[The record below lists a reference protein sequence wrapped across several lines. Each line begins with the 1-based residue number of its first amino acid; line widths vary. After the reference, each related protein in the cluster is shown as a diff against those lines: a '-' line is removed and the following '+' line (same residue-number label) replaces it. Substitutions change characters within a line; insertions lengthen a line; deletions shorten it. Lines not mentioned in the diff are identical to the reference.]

1 MVWLLQESREM
12 IRMMKRILITI
23 FVLAIGMTAFA
34 QYGPGRRGGGRD
46 FRPRND
52 FRPAPSHSFGGGFGS
67 YGGLDEGTF
76 EFGMTLNHFT
86 GRAAERPDRV
96 GFYGE
101 YRVFL
106 GPNIDVGAQLSTT
119 FGNGSITKAVE
130 VKIPVTTP
138 ATETQPAQTDY
149 TTEYRDEPVKHFFF
163 QVAPLV
169 VTDIN
174 LMPYSGFNPYAGL
187 GIGLGFG
194 YQKDKNMQHGAWTQ
208 ALVISPR
215 AGIELFER
223 LRMFVQ
229 YQGYLNGGNTYS
241 TVYFGIGWSIPEMMG
256 VGPRRR

>member
-1 MVWLLQESREM
+1 
-12 IRMMKRILITI
+12 MKRILLTL

-34 QYGPGRRGGGRD
+34 QYGPGRPRGGGRD

-52 FRPAPSHSFGGGFGS
+52 FRPAPSRSFGGG
-67 YGGLDEGTF
+67 YGYFDEGTF

-86 GRAAERPDRV
+86 GRKNIYRPDRV
-96 GFYGE
+96 GFFGE

-119 FGNGSITKAVE
+119 FGRGEHEHE
-130 VKIPVTTP
+130 VLVPQETQQGVVMTNEIVTTN
-138 ATETQPAQTDY
+138 A
-149 TTEYRDEPVKHFFF
+149 FFI

-174 LMPYSGFNPYAGL
+174 LMPYSGFNPYAGI
-187 GIGLGFG
+187 GIGPGFG
-194 YQKDKNMQHGAWTQ
+194 YQRDKGEHHGTWTQ

-229 YQGYLNGGNTYS
+229 YQGYLSGGS
-241 TVYFGIGWSIPEMMG
+241 TFSHVSFGLGWSFPEMMG
-256 VGPRRR
+256 MGPRRR

>member
-1 MVWLLQESREM
+1 M
-12 IRMMKRILITI
+12 IRMMKKILITL

-52 FRPAPSHSFGGGFGS
+52 FRPAPSRSFGGGFGGG
-67 YGGLDEGTF
+67 YGYLDDGTF

-86 GRAAERPDRV
+86 GRAADRPDRI
-96 GFYGE
+96 GFFGE

-119 FGNGSITKAVE
+119 FGNGTITKTVE
-130 VKIPVTTP
+130 VNVPVTIP
-138 ATETQPAQTDY
+138 ATETEEARTDY
-149 TTEYRDEPVKHFFF
+149 KTEFRDEPVKHFFF

-187 GIGLGFG
+187 GIGIGFG
-194 YQKDKNMQHGAWTQ
+194 YQKDKSYQHGTWTQ
-208 ALVISPR
+208 ALVLSPR
-215 AGIELFER
+215 AGVELFER

-229 YQGYLNGGNTYS
+229 YQGYLNGGSTYS

>member
-1 MVWLLQESREM
+1 
-12 IRMMKRILITI
+12 MMKKILITL

-52 FRPAPSHSFGGGFGS
+52 FRPAPSRSFGGGG
-67 YGGLDEGTF
+67 YGYFDEGTF

-106 GPNIDVGAQLSTT
+106 GPNVDVGAQLSTT
-119 FGNGSITKAVE
+119 FGNGTITKNVE
-130 VKIPVTTP
+130 VSIPVTIP
-138 ATETQPAQTDY
+138 ATETEPARTDY
-149 TTEYRDEPVKHFFF
+149 RTEYRDEDVKHFFF

-174 LMPYSGFNPYAGL
+174 LMPYSGFNPYV
-187 GIGLGFG
+187 GIGIGPGFG
-194 YQKDKNMQHGAWTQ
+194 YERDKGERHGTWTQ

-229 YQGYLNGGNTYS
+229 YQGYLSGGSTYS
-241 TVYFGIGWSIPEMMG
+241 HVSFGLGWSFPEMMG
-256 VGPRRR
+256 MGPRR

>member
-1 MVWLLQESREM
+1 M

-52 FRPAPSHSFGGGFGS
+52 FRPAPSHSFGGGFGG

-119 FGNGSITKAVE
+119 FGNGSITKTVE

-174 LMPYSGFNPYAGL
+174 LMPYSGFNPYV
-187 GIGLGFG
+187 GIGIGPGFG
-194 YQKDKNMQHGAWTQ
+194 YMKSEFADKGEWTQ
-208 ALVISPR
+208 ALVLNPR
-215 AGIELFER
+215 AGIELFEC
-223 LRMFVQ
+223 LRMSIM
-229 YQGYLNGGNTYS
+229 YQWYLNRWAEYS
-241 TVYFGIGWSIPEMMG
+241 HFGLGISWAFGPGMG
-256 VGPRRR
+256 RGRRPRW

>member
-1 MVWLLQESREM
+1 
-12 IRMMKRILITI
+12 MKRILLTL

-34 QYGPGRRGGGRD
+34 QYGPGRPRGGGRD

-52 FRPAPSHSFGGGFGS
+52 FRPAPSRSFGGG
-67 YGGLDEGTF
+67 YGYFDEGTF

-86 GRAAERPDRV
+86 GRKNIYRPDRV
-96 GFYGE
+96 GFFGE

-119 FGNGSITKAVE
+119 FGRGENTHE
-130 VKIPVTTP
+130 VLVPQETQQGVVMTNEIVTTN
-138 ATETQPAQTDY
+138 A
-149 TTEYRDEPVKHFFF
+149 FFI

-174 LMPYSGFNPYAGL
+174 LMPYSGFNPYAGI
-187 GIGLGFG
+187 GIGPGFG
-194 YQKDKNMQHGAWTQ
+194 YQRDKGEHHGTWTQ

-229 YQGYLNGGNTYS
+229 YQGYLSGGSTYS
-241 TVYFGIGWSIPEMMG
+241 HVSFGLGWCFPEMMG
-256 VGPRRR
+256 MGPRRR